1 MAKYDKNLVIVG
13 GGAAGLIAAFIAT
26 TVGARAALIEKDK
39 TGGDCLNTG
48 CIPSK
53 TLIHSAKAAYDQ
65 SNSRKYGIGAT
76 SPKVSFQNVMLNIER
91 AVETIA
97 PKDSFERYRDLGV
110 DCFAGEARLLDR
122 HQVEVNGQTISTKN
136 IILAT
141 GAQPI
146 IPAIPGLLET
156 QPLTSETLWKLG
168 QLPENL
174 LIIGAG
180 AIGCEIAQGFSRL
193 GSKVT
198 VVDIEKE
205 VLQGEDQD
213 VSYTLSK
220 RFSDEGINLHLG
232 YEVSHIKPLASGAGI
247 AYASNNGAS
256 IDLQFDRVCV
266 AVGRLPSLSGLGL
279 NEVGVELEDGQ
290 LKLDRYL
297 RTTVKNIFACGDVAG
312 PYQLTHMASHQA
324 WYAAV
329 NALFGMF
336 RKFPV
341 DYSVVPRVIYTDPE
355 IATVGLSERLARL
368 KGLEVEVTRF
378 SFTDLDRAVAH
389 SEEEGWI
396 KVLTKPGSDKIL
408 GATIVGAHAGEL
420 LAEYVLAMTHNL
432 GLKKIMGT
440 IHAYPTWSESSK
452 LLAGIWRKNNAP
464 NGLLPWA
471 SRFHKLMRRF

>member
-1 MAKYDKNLVIVG
+1 
-13 GGAAGLIAAFIAT
+13 
-26 TVGARAALIEKDK
+26 
-39 TGGDCLNTG
+39 
-48 CIPSK
+48 
-53 TLIHSAKAAYDQ
+53 
-65 SNSRKYGIGAT
+65 
-76 SPKVSFQNVMLNIER
+76 
-91 AVETIA
+91 
-97 PKDSFERYRDLGV
+97 
-110 DCFAGEARLLDR
+110 
-122 HQVEVNGQTISTKN
+122 
-136 IILAT
+136 
-141 GAQPI
+141 
-146 IPAIPGLLET
+146 
-156 QPLTSETLWKLG
+156 
-168 QLPENL
+168 
-174 LIIGAG
+174 
-180 AIGCEIAQGFSRL
+180 
-193 GSKVT
+193 
-198 VVDIEKE
+198 
-205 VLQGEDQD
+205 
-213 VSYTLSK
+213 
-220 RFSDEGINLHLG
+220 
-232 YEVSHIKPLASGAGI
+232 
-247 AYASNNGAS
+247 
-256 IDLQFDRVCV
+256 
-266 AVGRLPSLSGLGL
+266 
-279 NEVGVELEDGQ
+279 
-290 LKLDRYL
+290 
-297 RTTVKNIFACGDVAG
+297 
-312 PYQLTHMASHQA
+312 MASHQA